1 MSRLGIESAL
11 RRNLHTRV
19 EPLGEDRYRLA
30 LDGVLWPGWVGN
42 LSSGLAARRLSILRG
57 HAHGNRTGAWRASF
71 ELMRLADGDDPAT
84 LDWIAMARDEARE
97 GFATPLRLERFDL
110 ESVLEHDGS
119 LRLTVAAADRVG
131 FLAALLRRL
140 AYFSLFPVELRL
152 ETRGQRVL
160 DELWLRSGGH
170 RPPSSSTREALARVL
185 NAGIED

>member
-11 RRNLHTRV
+11 KRNLHTNIEALGGDSYRV
-19 EPLGEDRYRLA
+19 A

-57 HAHGNRTGAWRASF
+57 HAQGNRTGAWRASF
-71 ELMRLADGDDPAT
+71 ELMRLPEGDDPTT
-84 LDWIAMARDEARE
+84 LDWIELAREEARE
-97 GFATPLRLERFDL
+97 GFATPLRLERFEL
-110 ESVLEHDGS
+110 ESVLDHDGS
-119 LRLTVAAADRVG
+119 LRLAVAAEDRVG

-152 ETRGQRVL
+152 ETRGHHLL

-170 RPPSSSTREALARVL
+170 RPPSSTTREALARVL
-185 NAGIED
+185 NAGIQD